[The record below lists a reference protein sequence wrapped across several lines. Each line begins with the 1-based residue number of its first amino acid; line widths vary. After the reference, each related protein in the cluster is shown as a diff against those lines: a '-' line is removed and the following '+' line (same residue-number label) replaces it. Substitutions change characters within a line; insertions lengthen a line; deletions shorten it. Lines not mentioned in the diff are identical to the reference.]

1 MGVIFDFK
9 RYAIHDGPG
18 IRTTVFFKGCP
29 LNCPW
34 CHNPEGK
41 LPTPEFMWTKDRCL
55 GCGDCVASCPGGV
68 ISFVDGSIQ
77 LDDDLCNLCGIC
89 ASVCMA
95 DALETV
101 GEEMTVMQVM
111 EEVERDSAFFE
122 ESGGG
127 VTFSGGEPLAQPEFL
142 ASLLKECRRRGIHTA
157 VDTSGYVDT
166 ERLLGFSERVDLFMY
181 DLKVMDPERHRR
193 YTGVSNALI
202 LKNLKELS
210 KAGSNVVVRVP
221 LIPGVNDDDGNIRE
235 LGELLLTLRN
245 VKDVSLLPYHK
256 AGVEKQRRLTR
267 SKDSIFTSVPPPQE
281 RLEEIMAYLENFGL
295 NVKIGG

>member
-34 CHNPEGK
+34 CHNPEEK
-41 LPTPEFMWTKDRCL
+41 LLTPEFMWTKNRCL
-55 GCGDCVASCPGGV
+55 GCGDCVASCPDGA

-77 LDDDLCNLCGIC
+77 LDDDMCNICGRC
-89 ASVCMA
+89 VSVCMA

-166 ERLLGFSERVDLFMY
+166 ERLLGFSERVDLFIY

-202 LKNLKELS
+202 LKNLEELS

-221 LIPGVNDDDGNIRE
+221 LIPGMNDDDGNIRE

-267 SKDSIFTSVPPPQE
+267 SKDSIFTSVLPPQE